1 MGAALRP
8 EGSPCRT
15 DPPLQPWQL
24 QQVSTERAGPP
35 LGRDCPDD
43 LPLKPCWH
51 APSFTL
57 RRIWNLLGLESLWT
71 GAHQQQLWG
80 SNDLPELSWVGNG
93 CSLVEP

>member
-15 DPPLQPWQL
+15 DPPLQPGQL

-43 LPLKPCWH
+43 LPLKLFWH

-80 SNDLPELSWVGNG
+80 QQ
-93 CSLVEP
+93 